1 MLECQRC
8 HRKFDEYYRMSDGKI
23 LCKDCWRD
31 ELNLAE
37 MRAEQGRRDKNAF
50 EQKRAADQVRLKQL
64 EFAIKLEKGKCQRAW
79 SDYEENMDDNLCDKP
94 YNYVEVERLKRECF
108 DLSLQ
113 LDKNKRVSFISPF
126 FDYTAY
132 YRTAQ
137 FISKSQSH
145 YFETVTLPAEQETK
159 RKAEQER
166 ICAEQKR
173 IKAEQERQK
182 KETEE
187 RKKREE
193 ELKPY
198 EEDILNKKKVPCQ
211 LRIKVAKETY
221 REEVM
226 LRCVRDS
233 AISVFNA
240 LKQNPNITP
249 KVKSL
254 IEKKENSRIYIPPV
268 NNYSISDVSSPV
280 NTEVNAP
287 KEEIGCFGWFMI
299 VVIVMGIIWLLINS

>member
-1 MLECQRC
+1 MM
-8 HRKFDEYYRMSDGKI
+8 FDEYYRMSDGKI
-23 LCKDCWRD
+23 LCKDCWLKG
-31 ELNLAE
+31 LNLA
-37 MRAEQGRRDKNAF
+37 K
-50 EQKRAADQVRLKQL
+50 QKLVDQERLKQIQ
-64 EFAIKLEKGKCQRAW
+64 FAIEQERYKYEHGIVNLDDPLYREKLHH
-79 SDYEENMDDNLCDKP
+79 
-94 YNYVEVERLKRECF
+94 LKF
-108 DLSLQ
+108 QFSYLW
-113 LDKNKRVSFISPF
+113 NKHKEFKMLGSFFRFI
-126 FDYTAY
+126 DYTAY
-132 YRTAQ
+132 YRNVQ

-145 YFETVTLPAEQETK
+145 YFETVTFPAEQEAR

-254 IEKKENSRIYIPPV
+254 IDKKENSRIYIPPV
-268 NNYSISDVSSPV
+268 NNYSITDVSSPV